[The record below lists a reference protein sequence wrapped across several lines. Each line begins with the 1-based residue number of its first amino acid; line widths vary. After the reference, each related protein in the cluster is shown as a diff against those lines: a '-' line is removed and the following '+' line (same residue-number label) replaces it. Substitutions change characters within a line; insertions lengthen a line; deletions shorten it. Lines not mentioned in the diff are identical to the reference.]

1 MRVLFLG
8 TGTSTGVP
16 AIGCE
21 CSVCKSSDPRNNRL
35 RASVL
40 VTVDDK
46 NILIDTSP
54 DLRQQALKYGFKR
67 IDAVLYTHDHADHI
81 HGIDELRSFNFLQ
94 WSAIPIYAG
103 RKVLERIKV
112 SFMYIFEEQLEGG
125 GKPLITL
132 HEINGSFQT
141 AGVYIEPLPVWH
153 GSQMIFG
160 YKIGD
165 FAYISDV
172 SKIPEETIAL
182 IKNIKVVVLDA
193 LRENE
198 HSTHMNFSQ
207 AIETAKIIGAQR
219 TLFTHMGHSVDH
231 ETANSRL
238 PQGMELAYDGLEII
252 L

>member
-1 MRVLFLG
+1 MG

-21 CSVCKSSDPRNNRL
+21 CNVCKSTDPHNKRL

-40 VTVDDK
+40 VTANDK

-54 DLRQQALKYGFKR
+54 DLRQQALQYGFKR

-94 WSAIPIYAG
+94 WSAIPIYASK
-103 RKVLERIKV
+103 KVLERIKV
-112 SFMYIFEEQLEGG
+112 SFMYIFEELLEGG
-125 GKPLITL
+125 GKPMITL
-132 HEINGSFQT
+132 HEIDGPFEA
-141 AGVYIEPLPVWH
+141 AGVKVIPLPVWH

-172 SKIPEETIAL
+172 SKIPDETIAI

-193 LRENE
+193 LREKE
-198 HSTHMNFSQ
+198 HSTHMNIAQ
-207 AIETAKIIGAQR
+207 AVETAKLISAQR
-219 TLFTHMGHSVDH
+219 TIFTHMGHSVDH
-231 ETANSRL
+231 ASTNANL